1 MSDFDKEAEREKLR
15 EKYGQ
20 EEEKRKATEQMS
32 ELLLKGATMTNA
44 HCTDCGDPIFR
55 YDGQEFC
62 PTCQKPVARDQ
73 SAGDG
78 EADDQGDHIEVADP
92 SDDATVQFGDEAAAD
107 AATEDVAADAATDEA
122 AADAADA
129 QTNSTETEPTPAAD
143 RQTEPAES
151 EPTPAA
157 ADAAPAPEES
167 PTADGRSQ
175 PPADRQP
182 ATDPTRTIP
191 SGDPGRTQPSGDG
204 ARDRAETPAE
214 PATDRRSAPKSPRG
228 GHAGESVTAEL
239 SAAESLLAE
248 TVHRFAQRAAD
259 TDDPRTARE
268 HLSAAREAAAALD
281 AVRF

>member
-78 EADDQGDHIEVADP
+78 DADDRGDHIEVADP
-92 SDDATVQFGDEAAAD
+92 SDDATVQFGDGAAAD
-107 AATEDVAADAATDEA
+107 AATED
-122 AADAADA
+122 AADA
-129 QTNSTETEPTPAAD
+129 QADST
-143 RQTEPAES
+143 ES

-157 ADAAPAPEES
+157 DAQTDPAETEPKPAADKQTEPAETE
-167 PTADGRSQ
+167 PT
-175 PPADRQP
+175 P

-204 ARDRAETPAE
+204 ARDRAETPSE
-214 PATDRRSAPKSPRG
+214 PTTDRRPAPESPRG

-268 HLSAAREAAAALD
+268 HLSAAREAAEALD